1 MWLRAPSLPGRR
13 LCASALAFL
22 LGAACVGGVA
32 CGGTPDREAPLQ
44 APRTIDASLW
54 HRDAAW
60 LADEARGGRGLG
72 SPGLEEAA
80 AYLAQAFADTELE
93 PAGDDGG
100 WLQSFEAPVATR
112 VVETRLVLAG
122 HALEPRTDFHPL
134 FASANGETWGAPVF
148 VGFGISDEESGWDD
162 YAGIDVEGRIVAIV
176 EGPPPEG
183 AFEGSRFG
191 FGRRSYKLLNA
202 RRHGARAVL
211 LLPGVAEVGDVPEP
225 HGATGEG
232 PMGANPTRPP
242 SEVVALELSSGAGG
256 ALAEAAGTALGALVA
271 RAEAGPASHVLETE
285 VELLVRIERRTGVL
299 ANVVGRLAGSDP
311 TLGHEAVVIGAH
323 YDHLGGG
330 SFGSLAPER
339 RGEVH
344 PGADDNASGA
354 AGLVALARAFASG
367 PAPPRSLVFI
377 AFTAEEAG
385 LLGSAHHVAHPAV
398 ALDDTVAMINLDM
411 VGRLRDDTVTIF
423 ASETGEGLEALV
435 REAAREEGLGVE
447 IAGGGLGP
455 SDHAS
460 FTTNGIPA
468 VFFFTGL
475 HPEYH
480 TPDDRAALLEVA
492 GSGRVLALVAR
503 VTEAIAAA
511 PSRPKFTGD
520 TQRAAHGSG
529 AESSGYGP
537 YLGTVPAFGGE
548 PVRGVRLSGV
558 RSGSPAEAAGLRSGD
573 VIVVF
578 AGTEVVS
585 LEEFAALLFTSAPGA
600 RVGIVALR
608 GEERIETEATLGRRR

>member
-1 MWLRAPSLPGRR
+1 
-13 LCASALAFL
+13 
-22 LGAACVGGVA
+22 
-32 CGGTPDREAPLQ
+32 
-44 APRTIDASLW
+44 
-54 HRDAAW
+54 
-60 LADEARGGRGLG
+60 
-72 SPGLEEAA
+72 
-80 AYLAQAFADTELE
+80 
-93 PAGDDGG
+93 
-100 WLQSFEAPVATR
+100 
-112 VVETRLVLAG
+112 
-122 HALEPRTDFHPL
+122 
-134 FASANGETWGAPVF
+134 
-148 VGFGISDEESGWDD
+148 
-162 YAGIDVEGRIVAIV
+162 
-176 EGPPPEG
+176 
-183 AFEGSRFG
+183 
-191 FGRRSYKLLNA
+191 
-202 RRHGARAVL
+202 
-211 LLPGVAEVGDVPEP
+211 
-225 HGATGEG
+225 
-232 PMGANPTRPP
+232 
-242 SEVVALELSSGAGG
+242 
-256 ALAEAAGTALGALVA
+256 
-271 RAEAGPASHVLETE
+271 
-285 VELLVRIERRTGVL
+285 
-299 ANVVGRLAGSDP
+299 
-311 TLGHEAVVIGAH
+311 
-323 YDHLGGG
+323 
-330 SFGSLAPER
+330 
-339 RGEVH
+339 VH

-411 VGRLRDDTVTIF
+411 VGRLRDDTVTVF

-435 REAAREEGLGVE
+435 REAAREEGLAVE

-511 PSRPKFTGD
+511 PSRPEFTGD

-529 AESSGYGP
+529 AEISGYGP

-578 AGTEVVS
+578 AGTEVAS
-585 LEEFAALLFTSAPGA
+585 LEEFAALLFTRTPGA